1 MIGEN
6 KMLKRIAATGVNL
19 VVLGV
24 SVAIF
29 LAAFVAL
36 NALGAAQRPPT
47 ISVLSAAHDLNIGD
61 VIDTDDMVI
70 KTVFQDD
77 NARLYISGEEA
88 DQVVGGVVAQPIFS
102 GQPIFRSAVLAEAAE
117 GTRLSAVLAQY
128 PGYSLF
134 PLPLDAMNLVA
145 PDAGAFLPG
154 DLIGITLVISSRPQQ
169 MTTPTPMPNPIL
181 DPDFVLQPTVTPAPQ
196 EVAQAEALTR
206 ALPPLAK
213 DLFPMGV
220 RVMAVQ
226 GLPSQS
232 ASEDGSTSD
241 SAYTTYEQPKML
253 ILLVPNASREVLS
266 LALQQGDRLV
276 VSLMARG
283 DEMPTAGFTYWDF
296 EDLFKADRKD
306 VLGGER

>member
-1 MIGEN
+1 
-6 KMLKRIAATGVNL
+6 MLKRIAATGVNL

-29 LAAFVAL
+29 LAAFIAL
-36 NALGAAQRPPT
+36 NALGAAQRPPSL
-47 ISVLSAAHDLNIGD
+47 SVLSAARDLNIGD
-61 VIDTDDMVI
+61 VITAEDLVI
-70 KTVFQDD
+70 KTVFEDD
-77 NARLYISGEEA
+77 NASLYILGEEA
-88 DQVVGGVVAQPIFS
+88 AEVVGGVAAQPIFS
-102 GQPIFRSAVLAEAAE
+102 GQPLFRSAIVAQAAE
-117 GTRLSAVLAQY
+117 GTRLSAALAQF

-145 PDAGAFLPG
+145 PDAQAFLPG
-154 DLIGITLVISSRPQQ
+154 DLVGITLVISSRPQQ
-169 MTTPTPMPNPIL
+169 MTTPTPMATPIL
-181 DPDFVLQPTVTPAPQ
+181 DPDFIFQPAQTPSPQ
-196 EVAQAEALTR
+196 DATQADALAR

-226 GLPSQS
+226 GLPQP
-232 ASEDGSTSD
+232 ASSEEEASG
-241 SAYTTYEQPKML
+241 SAYMAYDQPQML
-253 ILLVPNASREVLS
+253 ILLIPNEAREVLS

-283 DEMPTAGFTYWDF
+283 DETPTAGFTYWDF

-306 VLGGER
+306 ALGGGR